1 MVEPDGDDPL
11 PIEQEDN
18 SETEGVIIELKLQK
32 ARAKTVFTRSRR
44 QLLVSVQQDNVS
56 TDEIQGRCEALDE
69 AQEEAMDIM
78 ARLLDTKVYDF
89 KG

>member
-1 MVEPDGDDPL
+1 M
-11 PIEQEDN
+11 
-18 SETEGVIIELKLQK
+18 
-32 ARAKTVFTRSRR
+32 FTRARR

-56 TDEIQGRCEALDE
+56 TDEIQGRCEALDM

-78 ARLLDTKVYDF
+78 ARLLDMKVYDF